1 MVLVTSSTVSVWSS
15 HSWSHGAEEIIVV
28 LFIVHFILYIYCME
42 RFERGYV
49 SKILLYYIQAEV
61 LKYVLFSNLF
71 PELLPSANRKIKK
84 RD

>member
-1 MVLVTSSTVSVWSS
+1 
-15 HSWSHGAEEIIVV
+15 
-28 LFIVHFILYIYCME
+28 ME
-42 RFERGYV
+42 RLERGYV
-49 SKILLYYIQAEV
+49 PKILLYYIQAEV

>member
-1 MVLVTSSTVSVWSS
+1 MALAALFQFGVLIPG
-15 HSWSHGAEEIIVV
+15 HMGLRKLFV
-28 LFIVHFILYIYCME
+28 LLLFVHFILYIYCME
-42 RFERGYV
+42 RFERGCV

-71 PELLPSANRKIKK
+71 PELLPSVNRKIKK